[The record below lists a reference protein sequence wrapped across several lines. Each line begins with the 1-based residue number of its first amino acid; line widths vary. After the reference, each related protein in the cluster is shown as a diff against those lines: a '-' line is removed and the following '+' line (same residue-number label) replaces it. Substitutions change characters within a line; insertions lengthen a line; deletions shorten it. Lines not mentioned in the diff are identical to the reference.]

1 MWSEA
6 VKLLLE
12 EESVPAAFTDPLM
25 VWHAEGSAQE
35 GMHVPG
41 NMEELLAPSER
52 AAHKNKC
59 TYQERWWNS
68 WLYLRRHQGW
78 KKTMKQASK
87 QQPLQQAQQRW
98 RQRQQPILQNT
109 SGSLS
114 FSSNMSLLR
123 EGEEVSSL
131 ALSTFRAKEEEIERK
146 KMEVRIL
153 SHLGQIKGETEHMTT
168 IREKNGS
175 GDDGGKDEA
184 VEEQEI
190 GGAEADE
197 ARHHVASSVWVK
209 FLITDYGGMFPARGG
224 CHFIVSLLGHL

>member
-1 MWSEA
+1 M
-6 VKLLLE
+6 
-12 EESVPAAFTDPLM
+12 
-25 VWHAEGSAQE
+25 Q
-35 GMHVPG
+35 
-41 NMEELLAPSER
+41 R

-87 QQPLQQAQQRW
+87 QQPLQQAQQW
-98 RQRQQPILQNT
+98 WQQQQRPILQNT
-109 SGSLS
+109 LGSLR

-131 ALSTFRAKEEEIERK
+131 TLSTFRAKEEIERK
-146 KMEVRIL
+146 KIEVRIL
-153 SHLGQIKGETEHMTT
+153 SHLE
-168 IREKNGS
+168 NGS

-197 ARHHVASSVWVK
+197 ARHHVVSSVWVK